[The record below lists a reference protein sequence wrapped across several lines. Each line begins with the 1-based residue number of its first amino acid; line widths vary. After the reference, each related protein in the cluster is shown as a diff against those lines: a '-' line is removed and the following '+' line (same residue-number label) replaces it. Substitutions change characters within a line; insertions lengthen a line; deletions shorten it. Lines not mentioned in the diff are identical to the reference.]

1 MVETILYQEW
11 KKLSMTG
18 FWNFL
23 SMYFRRDFDTLGR
36 ENIQYFIGIP
46 DSLNLIGY
54 PDSTDCDSLSQS
66 YAGKCSIA
74 YYDFFFIFH

>member
-23 SMYFRRDFDTLGR
+23 SMYFRRDFDTLSAHALYL
-36 ENIQYFIGIP
+36 ENYDSYDIGVFVDRLI
-46 DSLNLIGY
+46 STNLPGVGVIRF
-54 PDSTDCDSLSQS
+54 TL
-66 YAGKCSIA
+66 
-74 YYDFFFIFH
+74 

>member
-23 SMYFRRDFDTLGR
+23 SMYFRRDFDTLHP
-36 ENIQYFIGIP
+36 NDQFIP
-46 DSLNLIGY
+46 VRTQHLNDMSL
-54 PDSTDCDSLSQS
+54 Q
-66 YAGKCSIA
+66 
-74 YYDFFFIFH
+74 

>member
-23 SMYFRRDFDTLGR
+23 SMYFRRDFDTLT
-36 ENIQYFIGIP
+36 GIP
-46 DSLNLIGY
+46 VKGNSGGNFRTKREFRSGTGCF
-54 PDSTDCDSLSQS
+54 P
-66 YAGKCSIA
+66 
-74 YYDFFFIFH
+74 

>member
-23 SMYFRRDFDTLGR
+23 SVNFRRDFDTLDYSVRKAKYG
-36 ENIQYFIGIP
+36 
-46 DSLNLIGY
+46 
-54 PDSTDCDSLSQS
+54 
-66 YAGKCSIA
+66 
-74 YYDFFFIFH
+74 

>member
-23 SMYFRRDFDTLGR
+23 SMYFRRDFDTLGVNAT
-36 ENIQYFIGIP
+36 EFGVH
-46 DSLNLIGY
+46 
-54 PDSTDCDSLSQS
+54 T
-66 YAGKCSIA
+66 
-74 YYDFFFIFH
+74 